1 MAMTDSE
8 HMLTP
13 YASCRPQYD
22 EPEMY
27 DSARTSKSATLLQAQ
42 AATSGSSSANTAD
55 DSCTASPYSSENRT
69 LSFKA
74 RMSASHGP

>member
-1 MAMTDSE
+1 MTDSE

-27 DSARTSKSATLLQAQ
+27 DSARTSKSATLLQVQ
-42 AATSGSSSANTAD
+42 AATSGSPSANTAVG
-55 DSCTASPYSSENRT
+55 SCTASPNSSESRM
-69 LSFKA
+69 LSLSA
-74 RMSASHGP
+74 MMSASHGP